1 MELSKLNDYGH
12 RCVILMAGVRDY
24 NLEKY
29 LSMLI
34 SANYNVAVYIQDKS
48 QKKIIRR
55 LDKVYS
61 PGTYVSF
68 DCNNNQRLSNN
79 IMSIWI
85 ENFKQYKSKEKL
97 LVCGASCVNIFTGEV
112 YMFQSEKPYYMSIT
126 AFDELERF
134 VSIYQPSEVL
144 LIYDKKDNDI
154 DKKLQKILQYSGIDN
169 NFVKIFDLHDKKVN
183 HCQNQNYI
191 KDIIETTY
199 NESAYEIC
207 KEFVEYN
214 ISTQSLC
221 YLFEFVKEHNPKI
234 IEKLKLPLYSN

>member
-1 MELSKLNDYGH
+1 MSVKMELPKLNEEGH
-12 RCVILMAGVRDY
+12 RSVILMAGVRDY

-48 QKKIIRR
+48 QKKIVRK

-85 ENFKQYKSKEKL
+85 ENFKQYRSREKL
-97 LVCGASCVNIFTGEV
+97 LVCGASSVNIFTGDV

-126 AFDELERF
+126 AFDELEKRLL
-134 VSIYQPSEVL
+134 SMRSPKLRLIPKPRNSQPPPVFDKSPTNPNAVELRSER
-144 LIYDKKDNDI
+144 
-154 DKKLQKILQYSGIDN
+154 S
-169 NFVKIFDLHDKKVN
+169 
-183 HCQNQNYI
+183 
-191 KDIIETTY
+191 
-199 NESAYEIC
+199 
-207 KEFVEYN
+207 
-214 ISTQSLC
+214 
-221 YLFEFVKEHNPKI
+221 
-234 IEKLKLPLYSN
+234 